1 MLRVAFSLLW
11 LGVAWLAQLVVIAN
25 IVGLFLVL
33 VYLLWFKAYYLV
45 SLISVEV
52 FITSYP
58 VLMLFLF
65 HLFLLRSSLPHTLYW
80 CFNVFFLHL
89 VSFAI
94 ILSSLLSSVWPHA
107 SNFGT
112 ITSTCVWW
120 AVADYEPKLRVRH
133 HPKRLGMSRS
143 PRNCEDSVVGLQ
155 TFTNELQFV
164 DGTCAQGPF
173 SKHKP
178 PATRIHM
185 YE

>member
-1 MLRVAFSLLW
+1 M
-11 LGVAWLAQLVVIAN
+11 
-25 IVGLFLVL
+25 
-33 VYLLWFKAYYLV
+33 
-45 SLISVEV
+45 
-52 FITSYP
+52 
-58 VLMLFLF
+58 
-65 HLFLLRSSLPHTLYW
+65 
-80 CFNVFFLHL
+80 
-89 VSFAI
+89 
-94 ILSSLLSSVWPHA
+94 SSVWLHA

-173 SKHKP
+173 SKYKP
-178 PATRIHM
+178 PANKDESICTSS
-185 YE
+185 YVGSNNLLPLTAT